1 MGKGFLEILQA
12 SCLERFFQSL
22 IGYGFVF
29 MLVKERPMAAKT
41 AQLAKWIETLRE
53 YETKDGVIPYGAIIR
68 LVQEEGLKPKQLDAI
83 CEGLHKDNV
92 NIDFQDSEEEEPA
105 EDGDIPDELG
115 EEPDLSED
123 FEEDSDDDEEEA
135 DESSHEDSYDLS
147 VDESDVKYDSVR
159 MYLKEIGS
167 IKLLSSDE
175 EIRLAKAI
183 EASKEKDA
191 TPEELREGARAR
203 SKLADANLRLVV
215 SIAKKYRERGLHML
229 DLVQEG
235 NIGLLKAVDKFDY
248 HKGYKFSTY
257 ATWWIRQAITRSLA
271 DQARTI
277 RVPVHMVESINKMN
291 RIERKI
297 QQENG
302 RDATEEE
309 LAKAMRCSIEKIREI
324 KQVALDS
331 ISLETP
337 IGEKEDSVLGDTVE
351 DKKIA
356 APEDEAAASLQNE
369 QIAKLLST
377 LTERERGIIALRF
390 GFEDGIP
397 HTLEEVGQQYGVT
410 RERVRQIEKKA
421 LGKLKRPAQTLIS

>member
-1 MGKGFLEILQA
+1 
-12 SCLERFFQSL
+12 
-22 IGYGFVF
+22 
-29 MLVKERPMAAKT
+29 MAAKT
-41 AQLAKWIETLRE
+41 TQLAKWIEELRE
-53 YETKDGVIPYGAIIR
+53 CEDKSGAVPYEAIIR
-68 LVQEEGLKPKQLDAI
+68 LVKRDNLTPKQLDAI
-83 CEGLHKDNV
+83 CEGLH
-92 NIDFQDSEEEEPA
+92 DSRVAIEFDDEKESESSDEPEMFSG
-105 EDGDIPDELG
+105 EDMDG
-115 EEPDLSED
+115 EPDLTEAFD
-123 FEEDSDDDEEEA
+123 EAGRDDGDDDGGA
-135 DESSHEDSYDLS
+135 DNYDLA
-147 VDESDVKYDSVR
+147 VDESDVKYDSVH

-167 IKLLSSDE
+167 IKLLSSEE

-183 EASKEKDA
+183 EASKMPEATAEEKQ
-191 TPEELREGARAR
+191 EGQRARA
-203 SKLADANLRLVV
+203 KLADANLRLVV

-291 RIERKI
+291 RIERRI

-309 LAKAMRCSIEKIREI
+309 LAKAMRCSVEKIREI

-421 LGKLKRPAQTLIS
+421 LGKLKRPAQALIS

>member
-1 MGKGFLEILQA
+1 
-12 SCLERFFQSL
+12 
-22 IGYGFVF
+22 
-29 MLVKERPMAAKT
+29 MAAKT

-53 YETKDGVIPYGAIIR
+53 YETKDGVIPYEAIIR

-92 NIDFQDSEEEEPA
+92 NIDFQENEEEKTA
-105 EDGDIPDELG
+105 EDEDIPDDLG

-123 FEEDSDDDEEEA
+123 FEEDSDEDGDEE
-135 DESSHEDSYDLS
+135 SHTDSYDLS

-191 TPEELREGARAR
+191 TPEQLREGARAR

>member
-1 MGKGFLEILQA
+1 
-12 SCLERFFQSL
+12 
-22 IGYGFVF
+22 
-29 MLVKERPMAAKT
+29 MAAKT
-41 AQLAKWIETLRE
+41 AQLAKWIESLKE
-53 YETKDGVIPYGAIIR
+53 YETKDGVIPYSAIIR
-68 LVQEEGLKPKQLDAI
+68 LVEEEGLKPKQLDAI

-92 NIDFQDSEEEEPA
+92 NIDFDAAASD
-105 EDGDIPDELG
+105 DGDPDILEDG
-115 EEPDLSED
+115 EEPDLSD
-123 FEEDSDDDEEEA
+123 SFEDDDEEGH
-135 DESSHEDSYDLS
+135 DEDSSESYDLS

-183 EASKEKDA
+183 EASKEPNA
-191 TPEELREGARAR
+191 TEEEKREGARAR

-309 LAKAMRCSIEKIREI
+309 LAKAMRCSVEKIREI

-421 LGKLKRPAQTLIS
+421 LGKLKRPAQSLIS

>member
-1 MGKGFLEILQA
+1 MATKKT
-12 SCLERFFQSL
+12 SL
-22 IGYGFVF
+22 KQDVD
-29 MLVKERPMAAKT
+29 
-41 AQLAKWIETLRE
+41 TLRASA
-53 YETKDGVIPYGAIIR
+53 TDGVISYITIR
-68 LVQEEGLKPKQLDAI
+68 QWLQDGKRTQKQLDKLYKALEDKHI
-83 CEGLHKDNV
+83 Q
-92 NIDFQDSEEEEPA
+92 IDFTGVEKVESKAETEDEIPMDDIENDPEFSEIFDSA
-105 EDGDIPDELG
+105 DTTD
-115 EEPDLSED
+115 EEPDQDATRLLPNAVI
-123 FEEDSDDDEEEA
+123 DEN
-135 DESSHEDSYDLS
+135 DI
-147 VDESDVKYDSVR
+147 KYDSVR

-167 IKLLSSDE
+167 IKLLDSEE

-183 EASKEKDA
+183 EAGKAEGA
-191 TPEELREGARAR
+191 TPEEKAECERAR
-203 SKLADANLRLVV
+203 MKLADANLRLVV

-291 RIERKI
+291 RFERKI
-297 QQENG
+297 QQEMG
-302 RDATEEE
+302 RDATEDE
-309 LAKAMRCSIEKIREI
+309 LAKAMHCTIEKIREI

-351 DKKIA
+351 DKRIA
-356 APEDEAAASLQNE
+356 APEDEATASLQNE

-421 LGKLKRPAQTLIS
+421 LGKLKRPAQSLIS

>member
-1 MGKGFLEILQA
+1 MA
-12 SCLERFFQSL
+12 SR
-22 IGYGFVF
+22 
-29 MLVKERPMAAKT
+29 K
-41 AQLAKWIETLRE
+41 ETLKNILDTLRA
-53 YETKDGVIPYGAIIR
+53 TAVDGVVSYIAIR
-68 LVQEEGLKPKQLDAI
+68 QWLEAQKLSQKQLDKLFKAM
-83 CEGLHKDNV
+83 EDEHLE
-92 NIDFQDSEEEEPA
+92 IDFTGVENVSAPV
-105 EDGDIPDELG
+105 
-115 EEPDLSED
+115 
-123 FEEDSDDDEEEA
+123 SDDDFDADDLADDIENDPEFSGIFDSADADDEETDTESPRILNA
-135 DESSHEDSYDLS
+135 VIDENDI
-147 VDESDVKYDSVR
+147 KYDSVR

-167 IKLLSSDE
+167 IKLLDSEE

-183 EASKEKDA
+183 EAGKAADA
-191 TPEELREGARAR
+191 IPEQKAECARAR
-203 SKLADANLRLVV
+203 TKLADANLRLVV

-291 RIERKI
+291 RFERKI
-297 QQENG
+297 QQEMG
-302 RDATEEE
+302 RDATEDE
-309 LAKAMRCSIEKIREI
+309 LANAMHCTVEKIREI

-351 DKKIA
+351 DKRIA
-356 APEDEAAASLQNE
+356 APEDEATASLQNE

-377 LTERERGIIALRF
+377 LTDRERGIIALRF

-421 LGKLKRPAQTLIS
+421 LGKLKRPAQSLIS

>member
-1 MGKGFLEILQA
+1 
-12 SCLERFFQSL
+12 
-22 IGYGFVF
+22 
-29 MLVKERPMAAKT
+29 MAAKT
-41 AQLAKWIETLRE
+41 TQLAKWIEELRQSE
-53 YETKDGVIPYGAIIR
+53 NKSGAVPYEAIIH
-68 LVQEEGLKPKQLDAI
+68 LVKRENLTPRQLDAI
-83 CEGLHKDNV
+83 CEGLHESRV
-92 NIDFQDSEEEEPA
+92 NIEFEGSRDLGEEADAADFPEGSDL
-105 EDGDIPDELG
+105 D
-115 EEPDLSED
+115 EEPDLPEVFDDGSRED
-123 FEEDSDDDEEEA
+123 MDDDGGA
-135 DESSHEDSYDLS
+135 DSYDLS
-147 VDESDVKYDSVR
+147 VDESDVKYDSVH

-167 IKLLSSDE
+167 IKLLSSEE

-183 EASKEKDA
+183 EASKAPGA
-191 TPEELREGARAR
+191 TPEEKAEGLRAR

-291 RIERKI
+291 RIERRI

-309 LAKAMRCSIEKIREI
+309 LAKAMRCSVEKIREI

-369 QIAKLLST
+369 QIAKLLAT

-421 LGKLKRPAQTLIS
+421 LGKLKRPAQAFIS

>member
-1 MGKGFLEILQA
+1 
-12 SCLERFFQSL
+12 
-22 IGYGFVF
+22 
-29 MLVKERPMAAKT
+29 MAVKT
-41 AQLAKWIETLRE
+41 AMLAKWIEMLKA
-53 YETKDGVIPYGAIIR
+53 YETKDGVIPYEAIIH
-68 LVQEEGLKPKQLDAI
+68 LVQHEDLSPKQLDAI
-83 CEGLHKDNV
+83 CEGLHKENL
-92 NIDFQDSEEEEPA
+92 NIDFEEKPEEPEEDEDVLMEALAEEGAELSEEDFTEDEP
-105 EDGDIPDELG
+105 EHETENQDET
-115 EEPDLSED
+115 
-123 FEEDSDDDEEEA
+123 
-135 DESSHEDSYDLS
+135 YDLS
-147 VDESDVKYDSVR
+147 IDESDVKYDSVR

-183 EASKEKDA
+183 EASKAEGATEEEK
-191 TPEELREGARAR
+191 REGMKART
-203 SKLADANLRLVV
+203 KLADANLRLVV

-309 LAKAMRCSIEKIREI
+309 LAKAMHCTVEKIREI

-421 LGKLKRPAQTLIS
+421 LGKLKRPAQALIS

>member
-1 MGKGFLEILQA
+1 
-12 SCLERFFQSL
+12 
-22 IGYGFVF
+22 
-29 MLVKERPMAAKT
+29 MAARKENLENALEMLRT
-41 AQLAKWIETLRE
+41 SAVESAVSYTTIKQAVREFNLTQKQFDSICETLHAE
-53 YETKDGVIPYGAIIR
+53 HI
-68 LVQEEGLKPKQLDAI
+68 
-83 CEGLHKDNV
+83 
-92 NIDFQDSEEEEPA
+92 NIDFE
-105 EDGDIPDELG
+105 GT
-115 EEPDLSED
+115 
-123 FEEDSDDDEEEA
+123 EEDARDEDEAEETALSDIESDPDFSGIFDSGEPTEPEEA
-135 DESSHEDSYDLS
+135 ADLEKLANIVIDENDI
-147 VDESDVKYDSVR
+147 KYDSVR

-167 IKLLSSDE
+167 IKLLDSDE

-183 EASKEKDA
+183 EAGKAEDA
-191 TPEELREGARAR
+191 TPEQKEEGRRAR
-203 SKLADANLRLVV
+203 GKLADANLRLVV

-291 RIERKI
+291 RFERKI
-297 QQENG
+297 QQEMG

-309 LAKAMRCSIEKIREI
+309 LAAAMKCTIEKIREI

-356 APEDEAAASLQNE
+356 APEDEATASLQNE
-369 QIAKLLST
+369 QIAKLLAT

-421 LGKLKRPAQTLIS
+421 LGKLKRPAQFLIS

>member
-1 MGKGFLEILQA
+1 
-12 SCLERFFQSL
+12 
-22 IGYGFVF
+22 
-29 MLVKERPMAAKT
+29 MAAKT

-123 FEEDSDDDEEEA
+123 FEEDSDDDEEA

>member
-1 MGKGFLEILQA
+1 
-12 SCLERFFQSL
+12 
-22 IGYGFVF
+22 
-29 MLVKERPMAAKT
+29 MAAKT
-41 AQLAKWIETLRE
+41 TQLAKWIEELRE
-53 YETKDGVIPYGAIIR
+53 SENKSGAVPYEAIIH
-68 LVQEEGLKPKQLDAI
+68 LVKREHLTPKQLDAI
-83 CEGLHKDNV
+83 CEGLHEE
-92 NIDFQDSEEEEPA
+92 NINIEFEGGKGLEA
-105 EDGDIPDELG
+105 EDAG
-115 EEPDLSED
+115 EFPGLEDLDGEPDLSGD
-123 FEEDSDDDEEEA
+123 FEDGAQDDAEDDSA
-135 DESSHEDSYDLS
+135 ADSYDFT
-147 VDESDVKYDSVR
+147 VDESDVKYDSVH

-167 IKLLSSDE
+167 IKLLSSEE

-183 EASKEKDA
+183 EASKAPDA
-191 TPEELREGARAR
+191 TPEEKQEGQRAR

-291 RIERKI
+291 RIERRI

-309 LAKAMRCSIEKIREI
+309 LAKAMRCSVEKIREI

-421 LGKLKRPAQTLIS
+421 LGKLKRPAQALIS

>member
-1 MGKGFLEILQA
+1 
-12 SCLERFFQSL
+12 
-22 IGYGFVF
+22 
-29 MLVKERPMAAKT
+29 MAAKT
-41 AQLAKWIETLRE
+41 TQLAKWMEELQE
-53 YETKDGVIPYGAIIR
+53 SVNKSGAIPYEEIIR
-68 LVQEEGLKPKQLDAI
+68 LVKRENLSTKQLDAI
-83 CEGLHKDNV
+83 CEGLHERGV
-92 NIDFQDSEEEEPA
+92 FF
-105 EDGDIPDELG
+105 
-115 EEPDLSED
+115 D
-123 FEEDSDDDEEEA
+123 FEGGRMITDDADEEIDDFADLEELVEEA
-135 DESSHEDSYDLS
+135 DLDEPFDESGREENAEAYDLS
-147 VDESDVKYDSVR
+147 IDESDVKYDSVH

-183 EASKEKDA
+183 EASKKPDA
-191 TPEELREGARAR
+191 TAEEKEEGRRAR

-291 RIERKI
+291 RIERRI

-309 LAKAMRCSIEKIREI
+309 LAKAMRCSVEKIREI

-369 QIAKLLST
+369 QIAKLLAT

-421 LGKLKRPAQTLIS
+421 LGKLKRPAQALIS

>member
-1 MGKGFLEILQA
+1 
-12 SCLERFFQSL
+12 
-22 IGYGFVF
+22 
-29 MLVKERPMAAKT
+29 MAAKT

-105 EDGDIPDELG
+105 EEGDIPDELG

>member
-1 MGKGFLEILQA
+1 
-12 SCLERFFQSL
+12 
-22 IGYGFVF
+22 
-29 MLVKERPMAAKT
+29 MAAKS
-41 AQLAKWIETLRE
+41 AQLAKWIEELRGFE
-53 YETKDGVIPYGAIIR
+53 NKDGAISYDAIIQ
-68 LVQEEGLKPKQLDAI
+68 LVKKEKLSRKQLDAVF
-83 CEGLHKDNV
+83 EELHRGDV
-92 NIDFQDSEEEEPA
+92 NINFAEPEEPGM
-105 EDGDIPDELG
+105 EDSGGE
-115 EEPDLSED
+115 EEPDLDETLE
-123 FEEDSDDDEEEA
+123 EEDDDSDGGDEE
-135 DESSHEDSYDLS
+135 SYDLS

-167 IKLLSSDE
+167 IKLLDSEE

-183 EASKEKDA
+183 ERSKDA
-191 TPEELREGARAR
+191 DATDEEKREGARAR

-309 LAKAMRCSIEKIREI
+309 LAKAMHCSAEKIREI

-377 LTERERGIIALRF
+377 LTERERGIISLRF

-421 LGKLKRPAQTLIS
+421 LGKLKRPAQALIS

>member
-1 MGKGFLEILQA
+1 
-12 SCLERFFQSL
+12 
-22 IGYGFVF
+22 
-29 MLVKERPMAAKT
+29 MAAKT
-41 AQLAKWIETLRE
+41 AMLAKWIETLKS
-53 YETKDGVIPYGAIIR
+53 YETKDGMIPYEAIIH
-68 LVQEEGLKPKQLDAI
+68 LVQREDLTPKQLDAI
-83 CEGLHKDNV
+83 CEGLHKENIT
-92 NIDFQDSEEEEPA
+92 IDFEEKMEEASEDEDVLIGDLDEEEMPEDFEAEEEPHA
-105 EDGDIPDELG
+105 EGG
-115 EEPDLSED
+115 EET
-123 FEEDSDDDEEEA
+123 
-135 DESSHEDSYDLS
+135 SYDLS
-147 VDESDVKYDSVR
+147 IDENDVKYDSVR

-183 EASKEKDA
+183 EASKAEDA
-191 TPEELREGARAR
+191 TEEDKREGQKARA
-203 SKLADANLRLVV
+203 KLADANLRLVV

-309 LAKAMRCSIEKIREI
+309 LAKAMHCSVEKIREI

-369 QIAKLLST
+369 QIAKLLAT

-421 LGKLKRPAQTLIS
+421 LGKLKRPAQALIS

>member
-1 MGKGFLEILQA
+1 
-12 SCLERFFQSL
+12 
-22 IGYGFVF
+22 
-29 MLVKERPMAAKT
+29 MAAKT
-41 AQLAKWIETLRE
+41 TQLAKWIEELRE
-53 YETKDGVIPYGAIIR
+53 CEDKNGAVPYEAIIR
-68 LVQEEGLKPKQLDAI
+68 LVKRDNLTPKQLDAI
-83 CEGLHKDNV
+83 CEGLHEGRVAIEFDDEKESES
-92 NIDFQDSEEEEPA
+92 SEEPEMFSG
-105 EDGDIPDELG
+105 EDMDG
-115 EEPDLSED
+115 EPDLTEVFD
-123 FEEDSDDDEEEA
+123 EAGQDDGDDDGGA
-135 DESSHEDSYDLS
+135 DNYDLA
-147 VDESDVKYDSVR
+147 VDESDVKYDSVH

-167 IKLLSSDE
+167 IKLLSSEE

-183 EASKEKDA
+183 EASKMPEA
-191 TPEELREGARAR
+191 TPEEKQEGQRARA
-203 SKLADANLRLVV
+203 KLADANLRLVV

-291 RIERKI
+291 RIERRI

-309 LAKAMRCSIEKIREI
+309 LAKAMRCSVEKIREI

-421 LGKLKRPAQTLIS
+421 LGKLKRPAQALIS

>member
-1 MGKGFLEILQA
+1 
-12 SCLERFFQSL
+12 
-22 IGYGFVF
+22 
-29 MLVKERPMAAKT
+29 MAAKT
-41 AQLAKWIETLRE
+41 TQLAKWIEELWE
-53 YETKDGVIPYGAIIR
+53 CEDKSGAVPYEAIIR
-68 LVQEEGLKPKQLDAI
+68 LVKRDNLTPKQLDAI
-83 CEGLHKDNV
+83 CEGLHDSRVAIEFDDEKEAEA
-92 NIDFQDSEEEEPA
+92 SEEQA
-105 EDGDIPDELG
+105 MFSGEDDADG
-115 EEPDLSED
+115 EPDLTEVFDED
-123 FEEDSDDDEEEA
+123 GQDDGGDDSGA
-135 DESSHEDSYDLS
+135 DSYDLA
-147 VDESDVKYDSVR
+147 VDESDVKYDSVH

-167 IKLLSSDE
+167 IKLLSSEE

-183 EASKEKDA
+183 EASKMPEA
-191 TPEELREGARAR
+191 TPEEKQEGQRARA
-203 SKLADANLRLVV
+203 KLADANLRLVV

-291 RIERKI
+291 RIERRI

-309 LAKAMRCSIEKIREI
+309 LAKAMRCSVEKIREI

-397 HTLEEVGQQYGVT
+397 QAARGHEAE
-410 RERVRQIEKKA
+410 
-421 LGKLKRPAQTLIS
+421 

>member
-1 MGKGFLEILQA
+1 MYSYRYEGEF
-12 SCLERFFQSL
+12 
-22 IGYGFVF
+22 
-29 MLVKERPMAAKT
+29 PMAAKS
-41 AQLAKWIETLRE
+41 AQLAKWIEELRGFE
-53 YETKDGVIPYGAIIR
+53 NKDGAISYEAIIQ
-68 LVQEEGLKPKQLDAI
+68 LVKKEKLSRKQMDAVFEE
-83 CEGLHKDNV
+83 LHRGDV
-92 NIDFQDSEEEEPA
+92 NINFSEPEEHGPEA
-105 EDGDIPDELG
+105 EGAE
-115 EEPDLSED
+115 EEPDLDETFD
-123 FEEDSDDDEEEA
+123 EDDEGNADGGEE
-135 DESSHEDSYDLS
+135 ESYDLS

-167 IKLLSSDE
+167 IKLLDSEE

-183 EASKEKDA
+183 ERSKEEDA
-191 TPEELREGARAR
+191 TAEEKREGAKAR

-309 LAKAMRCSIEKIREI
+309 LAKAMHCSAEKIREI

-377 LTERERGIIALRF
+377 LTERERGIISLRF

-421 LGKLKRPAQTLIS
+421 LGKLKRPAQALIS

>member
-1 MGKGFLEILQA
+1 
-12 SCLERFFQSL
+12 
-22 IGYGFVF
+22 
-29 MLVKERPMAAKT
+29 MAAKT
-41 AQLAKWIETLRE
+41 TQLAKWIEELRE
-53 YETKDGVIPYGAIIR
+53 CEDKSGAVPYEAIIR
-68 LVQEEGLKPKQLDAI
+68 LVKRDNLTPKQLDAI
-83 CEGLHKDNV
+83 CEGLHDSRVAIEFDDEKEAEA
-92 NIDFQDSEEEEPA
+92 SEEQA
-105 EDGDIPDELG
+105 MFSGEDDADG
-115 EEPDLSED
+115 EPDLTEVFDED
-123 FEEDSDDDEEEA
+123 GQDDGGDDSDA
-135 DESSHEDSYDLS
+135 DSYDLA
-147 VDESDVKYDSVR
+147 VDESDVKYDSVH

-167 IKLLSSDE
+167 IKLLSSEE

-183 EASKEKDA
+183 EASKMPEA
-191 TPEELREGARAR
+191 TPEEKQEGQRARA
-203 SKLADANLRLVV
+203 KLADANLRLVV

-291 RIERKI
+291 RIERRI

-309 LAKAMRCSIEKIREI
+309 LAKAMRCSVEKIREI

-421 LGKLKRPAQTLIS
+421 LGKLKRPAQALIS

>member
-1 MGKGFLEILQA
+1 
-12 SCLERFFQSL
+12 
-22 IGYGFVF
+22 
-29 MLVKERPMAAKT
+29 MAAKS
-41 AQLAKWIETLRE
+41 AQLAKWIEELRGFE
-53 YETKDGVIPYGAIIR
+53 NKDGAISYEAIIQ
-68 LVQEEGLKPKQLDAI
+68 LVKKEKLSRKQLDAVF
-83 CEGLHKDNV
+83 EELHRGDV
-92 NIDFQDSEEEEPA
+92 NINFAEPEEPVM
-105 EDGDIPDELG
+105 EEGDE
-115 EEPDLSED
+115 EEPDLDEALE
-123 FEEDSDDDEEEA
+123 EEDDDSDGADEE
-135 DESSHEDSYDLS
+135 SYDLS

-167 IKLLSSDE
+167 IKLLDSEE

-183 EASKEKDA
+183 ERSKAADA
-191 TPEELREGARAR
+191 TDEEKREGARAR

-309 LAKAMRCSIEKIREI
+309 LAKAMHCSAEKIREI

-377 LTERERGIIALRF
+377 LTERERGIISLRF

-421 LGKLKRPAQTLIS
+421 LGKLKRPAQALIS

>member
-1 MGKGFLEILQA
+1 
-12 SCLERFFQSL
+12 
-22 IGYGFVF
+22 
-29 MLVKERPMAAKT
+29 MAAKT

-92 NIDFQDSEEEEPA
+92 NIDFQDSEEEAPA

>member
-1 MGKGFLEILQA
+1 
-12 SCLERFFQSL
+12 
-22 IGYGFVF
+22 
-29 MLVKERPMAAKT
+29 MAAKT

-53 YETKDGVIPYGAIIR
+53 YETEDGVIPYGAIIH
-68 LVQEEGLKPKQLDAI
+68 LVEEEGLQPKQLDAI
-83 CEGLHKDNV
+83 CEGLHKDNI
-92 NIDFQDSEEEEPA
+92 NIEFQDSDGENAGEA
-105 EDGDIPDELG
+105 GDIPDALG

-123 FEEDSDDDEEEA
+123 FEEDSDEENEEEA
-135 DESSHEDSYDLS
+135 EAESGGSHEDSYDLS

-191 TPEELREGARAR
+191 TPEQLQEGARAR

-309 LAKAMRCSIEKIREI
+309 LARAMRCSIEKIREI

>member
-1 MGKGFLEILQA
+1 
-12 SCLERFFQSL
+12 
-22 IGYGFVF
+22 
-29 MLVKERPMAAKT
+29 MAAKS
-41 AQLAKWIETLRE
+41 AQLAKWIEELRE
-53 YETKDGVIPYGAIIR
+53 YENKDGAISYEAIIQ
-68 LVQEEGLKPKQLDAI
+68 LVKKEGLSRKQLDAVF
-83 CEGLHKDNV
+83 EELHRGDL
-92 NIDFQDSEEEEPA
+92 NINFSESPEEETEAGPAEEEPDM
-105 EDGDIPDELG
+105 EDVFEGDGDDE
-115 EEPDLSED
+115 
-123 FEEDSDDDEEEA
+123 SDGDEEEN
-135 DESSHEDSYDLS
+135 YDLT

-167 IKLLSSDE
+167 IKLLDSEE

-183 EASKEKDA
+183 ERSKEKDA
-191 TPEELREGARAR
+191 TEEEKREGRRAR

-302 RDATEEE
+302 REATEEE
-309 LAKAMRCSIEKIREI
+309 LARAMHCSAEKIREI

-369 QIAKLLST
+369 QIAKLLAT

-421 LGKLKRPAQTLIS
+421 LGKLKRPAQALIS